1 MTKWNVTMKT
11 RGFLRDHLFY
21 LRTLTVCTV
30 LSTGLLIY
38 NQVNNT
44 SAGNTSGKN
53 VNQKVESEGSLQKV
67 TGSGIMGHVQNSKKT
82 SNSLERSALPERS
95 SACTGHQAG
104 STTKRPDSFFFT
116 TF

>member
-1 MTKWNVTMKT
+1 MKI
-11 RGFLRDHLFY
+11 RGYLEDHLFY

-53 VNQKVESEGSLQKV
+53 ANLKVESDGSLPKV
-67 TGSGIMGHVQNSKKT
+67 TGSGIMGHVQNSRTT
-82 SNSLERSALPERS
+82 SKNSVKRILVEPYSPS
-95 SACTGHQAG
+95 MGHQEG
-104 STTKRPDSFFFT
+104 STMKKHDNSFFM